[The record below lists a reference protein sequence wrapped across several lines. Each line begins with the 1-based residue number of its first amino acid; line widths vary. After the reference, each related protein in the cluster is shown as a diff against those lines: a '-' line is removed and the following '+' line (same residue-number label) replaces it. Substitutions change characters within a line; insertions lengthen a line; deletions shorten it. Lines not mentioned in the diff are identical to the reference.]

1 MPLRPA
7 CASPSPRFPR
17 RPESRNLRAPVG
29 VVGLCGLL
37 VGLAPALA
45 ATQAAAP
52 IGSMPYIDHR
62 NQPPYLPLPAA
73 VADRYALG
81 HAVFN
86 TDFLP
91 LGTPG
96 AGRRAGLGPIYNSG
110 SCDECHNEG
119 AHGRG
124 PDFEGP
130 APNSM
135 VVQLE
140 SVPAPGTPLPDASDP
155 PGDPVYGHVLSPVA
169 IEGFSAEG
177 QVLIHYHVIQRS
189 YPDGTVWMLRQP
201 TYEVTRLQY
210 GPLAANVVI
219 KPRLAP
225 ALFGLGLLEAVPA
238 PSAPAGLGRFG
249 WQAVAVSIRDQTT
262 RALAREM
269 GVTNSDRPVDDC
281 TAAETQCLQQ
291 RHPESV
297 EMSGELLDA
306 LLTFQKW
313 LSVPANPTIQDP
325 AAHEA
330 GLKLFKATGCAACH
344 RPEQPVA
351 LVQPDGQPLH
361 ATIAPY
367 TDLSLHD
374 LGPALADRD
383 VSGTVHPT
391 RWRTAPLWGMGYRYS
406 RESKPTFLHDG
417 RARSVEEAVLWHD
430 GEAAAVRERFEH
442 LPRAQREQLLQF
454 VAGI

>member
-1 MPLRPA
+1 
-7 CASPSPRFPR
+7 
-17 RPESRNLRAPVG
+17 LRAFRG
-29 VVGLCGLL
+29 VAGLGCLLYGLCG
-37 VGLAPALA
+37 GLDA
-45 ATQAAAP
+45 AQIAAP
-52 IGSMPYIDHR
+52 IGSMPYLDHR
-62 NQPPYLPLPAA
+62 NQPPYLPLPAPL
-73 VADRYALG
+73 ADQYALG

-91 LGTPG
+91 PGTAG

-130 APNSM
+130 APNSL

-140 SVPAPGTPLPDASDP
+140 AVPAAGTPLPDASDP

-169 IEGFSAEG
+169 IEGFTAEG
-177 QVLIHYHVIQRS
+177 QVLIHYHVIQRT

-201 TYEVTRLQY
+201 SYEVTRLQY

-225 ALFGLGLLEAVPA
+225 ALFGLGLLEAVPGRPA
-238 PSAPAGLGRFG
+238 SAGLGRFG

-281 TAAETQCLQQ
+281 TDAETQCLQQ
-291 RHPESV
+291 RHPGTV

-313 LSVPANPTIQDP
+313 LSVPANPTAQDLP
-325 AAHEA
+325 ARAA

-344 RPEQPVA
+344 QPVQPVA
-351 LVQPDGQPLH
+351 LLQADGQPLN

-374 LGPALADRD
+374 LGPALADHD

-391 RWRTAPLWGMGYRYS
+391 RWRTAPLWGMGYRFS
-406 RESKPTFLHDG
+406 RESRPTFLHDG

-430 GEAAAVRERFEH
+430 GEAAVVRERFEH
-442 LPRAQREQLLQF
+442 LPRAQREQLLKF
-454 VAGI
+454 VAGL